1 MGNTVQRGIE
11 MAYGFN
17 DNKSK
22 VEVLPK
28 SFWTPKRPTYK
39 SNLVSGA
46 TLEMVQ
52 VGYIVF
58 GTIKFTG
65 VVNTDINMDGTNLPK
80 PSSLITNMGFSDNKH
95 TLLIVPIIPGYYY
108 PRLLITSDIN
118 TTSGTVSFA
127 YPVDAS

>member
-1 MGNTVQRGIE
+1 

-17 DNKSK
+17 DNKAK
-22 VEVLPK
+22 VEMLPK

-58 GTIKFTG
+58 GTIKFTAA
-65 VVNTDINMDGTNLPK
+65 VNTDVNMDGTNLPK
-80 PSSLITNMGFSDNKH
+80 PSSLITNMGFSDNNH
-95 TLLIVPIIPGYYY
+95 TLLIVPITAGYYY
-108 PRLLITSDIN
+108 PRLLITSN
-118 TTSGTVSFA
+118 VNATSGTVSFA